1 VEDTWLPE
9 SYLTGDRT
17 HRERTH
23 GERTHG
29 ERIHAGDKASV
40 DLEEIL
46 VVPSAA
52 GQEKVANQASA
63 VAESPASPAGPRRV
77 ATPAREATPAR
88 DCGRTDLTLTV
99 ATRATESAS
108 LHTNSCE

>member
-1 VEDTWLPE
+1 MEDTWLPE
-9 SYLTGDRT
+9 SYLTGD
-17 HRERTH
+17 RTH

-40 DLEEIL
+40 EMEEIL
-46 VVPSAA
+46 VVPSAV

-77 ATPAREATPAR
+77 ATPAREATQAR
-88 DCGRTDLTLTV
+88 DSGRTDLTLTV